1 MDGFGEEKEMVL
13 VVRGGDG
20 MDGWLGGAP
29 LRRPGRGGGRWWR
42 RRGEG
47 ER

>member
-1 MDGFGEEKEMVL
+1 MVL
-13 VVRGGDG
+13 VDAGDG
-20 MDGWLGGAP
+20 AVARVEQVEMLGGAP
-29 LRRPGRGGGRWWR
+29 PRRPGRGGGRWWR